1 MIHKQPWRG
10 PNRWDTR
17 DRFDLANAYRLIR
30 QLQGALNRLP
40 EHKLGHLVDVRDL
53 LEKMH
58 EPRPFNSKRNI

>member
-58 EPRPFNSKRNI
+58 EPKLAHPKRKI

>member
-1 MIHKQPWRG
+1 MIHKPPYRG

-17 DRFDLANAYRLIR
+17 DRFDLANAWRLIR

-40 EHKLGHLVDVRDL
+40 DHRLGHLVDLKDL

-58 EPRPFNSKRNI
+58 EPRPIHSKRKI

>member
-17 DRFDLANAYRLIR
+17 DRYDLANAYRLMR

-40 EHKLGHLVDVRDL
+40 EHKLGRLVDLRDT
-53 LEKMH
+53 LEKFH
-58 EPRPFNSKRNI
+58 ESRPTHSKRNV

>member
-40 EHKLGHLVDVRDL
+40 DHRLGHLVHLKDL
-53 LEKMH
+53 LEKMN
-58 EPRPFNSKRNI
+58 EPKLAHPKRKI

>member
-17 DRFDLANAYRLIR
+17 DRYDLANTYRLIR
-30 QLQGALNRLP
+30 ILQGALDRLP
-40 EHKLGHLVDVRDL
+40 EHRLGHLVDLRDL

-58 EPRPFNSKRNI
+58 EPRPTHSKRNV

>member
-10 PNRWDTR
+10 PNRWYSR
-17 DRFDLANAYRLIR
+17 GRYDLANAWRLIR

-58 EPRPFNSKRNI
+58 EPRPTHSKRNV

>member
-1 MIHKQPWRG
+1 MIHKHPWRG

-17 DRFDLANAYRLIR
+17 DRYDLANAYRLMR

-40 EHKLGHLVDVRDL
+40 EHRLGHLVDLRDL

-58 EPRPFNSKRNI
+58 EPRPTHSKRNV